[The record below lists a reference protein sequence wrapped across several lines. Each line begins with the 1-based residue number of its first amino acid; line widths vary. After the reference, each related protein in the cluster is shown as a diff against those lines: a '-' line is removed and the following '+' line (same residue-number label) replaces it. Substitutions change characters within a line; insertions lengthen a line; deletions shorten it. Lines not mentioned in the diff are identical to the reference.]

1 MSRNY
6 FRDDPIAD
14 ARDYANRKIPSRGD
28 CAVCGEPIPTWDM
41 YYDTG
46 DELIHDECIFDWVKK
61 FRKYGE

>member
-14 ARDYANRKIPSRGD
+14 AHDYANREIPSRGY
-28 CAVCGEPIPTWDM
+28 CVVCNKAIPTWDI

-46 DELIHDECIFDWVKK
+46 DELIHDDCIFDWLKTI
-61 FRKYGE
+61 RKEP